1 MFTKN
6 FQALLAGMFN
16 ASDNS
21 TTYQEAYNS
30 TLGTVLG
37 GQARYRMAL
46 FGSEPRATNLIS
58 DEDGTVTKSNA
69 GLFMLAG
76 TGSTPPTKE
85 DIKLAA
91 LAALTPQS
99 LTAISNI
106 TAEKISTSCVVTETF
121 GNFTEAP
128 ITITELGV
136 YVSLGSIDTSGSTYK
151 SGYILL
157 ARELLAEP
165 VVIEPGALHTFQM
178 TLDFSNI

>member
-6 FQALLAGMFN
+6 FQALLAGLFN
-16 ASDNS
+16 ASANNTD
-21 TTYQEAYNS
+21 YQEAYNS

-37 GQARYRMAL
+37 GQARYRQAL
-46 FGSEPRATNLIS
+46 FGSAPRATNLIS
-58 DEDGTVTKSNA
+58 DEDGTVTKNNA

-85 DIKLAA
+85 DTKLAA

-99 LTAISNI
+99 LTAVSNV
-106 TAEKISTSCVVTETF
+106 TAGKISTSCVVTETF

-136 YVSLGSIDTSGSTYK
+136 YVCLSSSETSGATYK
-151 SGYILL
+151 TGYALL